1 MTAALKLDLQAK
13 QDWTVDDLASLP
25 KDLRY
30 ELINGR
36 LILPS
41 PTPFHQFIGHRIVS
55 ALEVGWSEEFFI
67 SSDQSVVVSTSNGRY
82 SEPRPDV
89 VVIRAEGANRTPVTS
104 ADVLLA
110 VEVVSPEST
119 IRDRRDKAEIYAA
132 EGIATYWVIDPLAPQ
147 ITFSEFLLGD
157 DGRYHRNLETD
168 GLVTIDRPWET
179 TLDLPEWTRRR
190 DWLRAKARP
199 KE

>member
-1 MTAALKLDLQAK
+1 MTAALKLELQEK

-41 PTPFHQFIGHRIVS
+41 PTPFHQFVGHRVAS
-55 ALEVGWSEEFFI
+55 ALEVGCPEEFFI
-67 SSDQSVVVSTSNGRY
+67 STDQSVAVGTYN
-82 SEPRPDV
+82 EPRPDV
-89 VVIRAEGANRTPVTS
+89 VVIRAEGANRTPVES

-110 VEVVSPEST
+110 VEVISPEST
-119 IRDRRDKAEIYAA
+119 IRDRREKAKLYAA
-132 EGIATYWVIDPLAPQ
+132 EGIAAYWVIDPLAPQ
-147 ITFSEFLLGD
+147 VTFGEFLLGD
-157 DGRYHRNLETD
+157 DGRYHRTLETD
-168 GLVTIDRPWET
+168 GLVTIDRPWKT

>member
-1 MTAALKLDLQAK
+1 MTAALKLELQEK

-41 PTPFHQFIGHRIVS
+41 PTPFHQFLGNRIAS
-55 ALEVGWSEEFFI
+55 ALEAGWSEEFFI
-67 SSDQSVVVSTSNGRY
+67 STDQSMAISSRN
-82 SEPRPDV
+82 EPRPDV
-89 VVIRAEGANRTPVTS
+89 VVIRAEGANRTPVQS
-104 ADVLLA
+104 ADIVLA
-110 VEVVSPEST
+110 VEVISPDSS
-119 IRDRRDKAEIYAA
+119 IRDRRDKAKLYAE
-132 EGIATYWVIDPLAPQ
+132 EGIPAFWVIDPLAPKV
-147 ITFSEFLLGD
+147 TFCEFLLGD

-168 GLVTIDRPWET
+168 GLITIDRPWET
-179 TLDLPEWTRRR
+179 TLDLPEWTLRR

-199 KE
+199 TA